1 MNEAVVPGES
11 YKSLSE
17 KFSKNHS
24 KTSVLEPLSYKV
36 AGCLSAASL
45 KQKLQYRC
53 FPTNYAK
60 FLRTTF
66 LREHL

>member
-45 KQKLQYRC
+45 KQKLQYR
-53 FPTNYAK
+53 
-60 FLRTTF
+60 
-66 LREHL
+66 